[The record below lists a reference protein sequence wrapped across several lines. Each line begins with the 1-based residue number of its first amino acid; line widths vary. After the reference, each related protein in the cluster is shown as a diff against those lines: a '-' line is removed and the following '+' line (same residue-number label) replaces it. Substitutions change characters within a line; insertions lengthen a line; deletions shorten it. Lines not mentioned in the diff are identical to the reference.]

1 MCIRDRGKRLVS
13 VEVLNKQTQQ
23 WEPIDD
29 NKRYLVGTN
38 AYVASGKDGYKTFGK
53 LFNDPKYEGV
63 DTYLPDAESFI
74 KFMKKHPH
82 FEAYTSSNVKFNAST
97 DALPKK

>member
-1 MCIRDRGKRLVS
+1 MIINVISLV
-13 VEVLNKQTQQ
+13 
-23 WEPIDD
+23 P
-29 NKRYLVGTN
+29 N

-74 KFMKKHPH
+74 KFMKK
-82 FEAYTSSNVKFNAST
+82 TS
-97 DALPKK
+97 AL

>member
-1 MCIRDRGKRLVS
+1 MI
-13 VEVLNKQTQQ
+13 
-23 WEPIDD
+23 I
-29 NKRYLVGTN
+29 KRYLVGTN

-74 KFMKKHPH
+74 KFMKNIRTLRLILHQM
-82 FEAYTSSNVKFNAST
+82 
-97 DALPKK
+97 

>member
-1 MCIRDRGKRLVS
+1 MGT
-13 VEVLNKQTQQ
+13 NY
-23 WEPIDD
+23 D

-63 DTYLPDAESFI
+63 DTYLLMRKVSL
-74 KFMKKHPH
+74 
-82 FEAYTSSNVKFNAST
+82 N
-97 DALPKK
+97 L